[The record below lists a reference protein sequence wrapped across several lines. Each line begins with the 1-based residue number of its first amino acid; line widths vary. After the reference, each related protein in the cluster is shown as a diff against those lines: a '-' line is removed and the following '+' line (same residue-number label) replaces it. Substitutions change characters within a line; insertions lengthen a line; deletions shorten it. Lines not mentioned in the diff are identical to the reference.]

1 MTDNSSFDDLFG
13 EQADRQQQEPPRKK
27 RRVWRKVL
35 VGAIVVVVLA
45 VLGVGAYVWSIGRN
59 FNEAA
64 NQLTDEQVFG
74 KERGEKKDD
83 KAGGT
88 NILLLGSDEPMSD
101 VDMNDSRGLR
111 SDSMMVM
118 HLPESGS
125 NVQVMSIPRDT
136 WVDIEG
142 HGKAKINAALSYG
155 GLPLAVSTVS
165 DFIGTE
171 LDHVAVIDFEGFKG
185 LTDSLG
191 GVTVNSEQ
199 AFSTNGYEFQ
209 QGENHLNGDEALAFV
224 RERKQFSDG
233 DFQRARNQ
241 QAFIKGLISTMISA
255 DTLSNPKK
263 IADMVTDFAP
273 YMYVDSELTAQYIS
287 ATAFEMRDVRPGDIQ
302 FFTAPTAGVGRSSD
316 GQSIIKVDEAELEK
330 VREAFKN
337 DTLAEYVETAPEQH
351 L

>member
-1 MTDNSSFDDLFG
+1 MTDHSNFDDMFG
-13 EQADRQQQEPPRKK
+13 RQDEQRERPRKK
-27 RRVWRKVL
+27 RRVWRKIL
-35 VGAIVVVVLA
+35 VAAIVVVVLG
-45 VLGVGAYVWSIGRN
+45 VLGVGLYLWNVGRN

-64 NQLTDEQVFG
+64 NQLSDEQVFG
-74 KERGEKKDD
+74 DTKAKESND
-83 KAGGT
+83 KNGT
-88 NILLLGSDEPMSD
+88 NILLLGSDEPMSE

-142 HGKAKINAALSYG
+142 HGEAKINAALSYG

-165 DFIGTE
+165 DFIDDDI
-171 LDHVAVIDFEGFKG
+171 DHVAVIDFEGFKG

-199 AFSTNGYEFQ
+199 AFTRDGHEFVK
-209 QGENHLNGDEALAFV
+209 GENRLNGEEALAFV
-224 RERKQFSDG
+224 RERKKFSDG

-241 QAFIKGLISTMISA
+241 QAFIKGLINEMISA
-255 DTLSNPKK
+255 DTLSDPQK
-263 IADMVTDFAP
+263 IANMVTEFAP
-273 YMYVDSELTAQYIS
+273 YMYVDSGLTAQYIS
-287 ATAFEMRDVRPGDIQ
+287 ATAFEMRDVRPSDIQ
-302 FFTAPTAGVGRSSD
+302 FFTAPTAGVGRSAD
-316 GQSIIKVDEAELEK
+316 GQSIIEVDEAELKK